1 MKHRTIERLAIAF
14 LFVAICIV
22 FAEHVSRPPGA
33 IPENA
38 PPAAFSAERAM
49 KHVVAIAQRPHPIG
63 SAEHDRVRD
72 YLVAQLSILGLEPQ
86 IQNATG
92 VGTRSADAGRVQNIL
107 ARITG
112 GQSGG
117 PAVLLVAHYDSV
129 EAAPGAADD
138 GAGIAAILET
148 VRAVRAGAPL
158 LHDIIVLFT
167 DGEESGL
174 LGAAAFVREHPW
186 AKDVAMA
193 LNFEARGTA
202 GRSLMFETGP
212 GNLDAVRVLRTV
224 PGVTAGS
231 MFTTIYRTM
240 LVDTDL
246 SELGTPALNFAF
258 GDGADRYHTSH
269 DDVAHLN
276 IGSLQHHGQQALALA
291 HAFANGPL
299 PRPRTGDAVFFE
311 LPGVGL
317 VVYSEKWAMLLAL
330 VAAALAVVVIIRSR
344 RESARFGRDV
354 VLGGAATIGAVV
366 LSGAAAYLAG
376 LIIALLHT
384 IVPWGGAPAWSPV
397 YWAAVAMLSLA
408 ISTACYVAVRRRG
421 SVAGLHAGALLIW
434 TLLSLAAAVIAPGFS
449 YLFIWPVL
457 VVALAALLAGG
468 HGLLTAKGIAMCLAA
483 LVTAALLIP
492 IAYLIGAVFLGVTA
506 AGGIVTAAIIALIA
520 WLLVPLLEALC
531 DGARWSTPFICAAAA
546 IVLVGIGVLTVRTSD
561 VHPVPSRLIYAIDAD
576 SSDAWLASRASA
588 ARANAWTRTALA
600 PFAQGP
606 EWIAHFFLGPTAVV
620 AKRVPTL
627 PLPQPAINILSDSTT
642 SDARQLSLCVQGSA
656 GTTALGMRVTDAPVI
671 SAAIDGRAIDTT
683 RYRLHTREWTLWY
696 WAPSDSG
703 ALLSLIVPAGSTPK
717 LEVLACSLGIPT
729 LAGVT
734 ILPRPANVVP
744 VQSGDV
750 TIVCRRV
757 SIPPSK

>member
-148 VRAVRAGAPL
+148 VRAVRAGVPL

-642 SDARQLSLCVQGSA
+642 SDARQLSLRVQGSA